1 MDLTLLA
8 SLSDRGRGRLV
19 PLRPAGA
26 CRGILPRPDLDVYV
40 ERRGA
45 YRKLP
50 VKLLWYEYQD
60 TTGREGVKAYSYQAF
75 CRMFA
80 ARGAAGH
87 DRAFGAYARRQGVHR
102 LVR

>member
-1 MDLTLLA
+1 MRQTGRVTAPPGSSGSNKSVDLTLLA

-50 VKLLWYEYQD
+50 VKLLRVPGY
-60 TTGREGVKAYSYQAF
+60 
-75 CRMFA
+75 
-80 ARGAAGH
+80 H
-87 DRAFGAYARRQGVHR
+87 RA
-102 LVR
+102 